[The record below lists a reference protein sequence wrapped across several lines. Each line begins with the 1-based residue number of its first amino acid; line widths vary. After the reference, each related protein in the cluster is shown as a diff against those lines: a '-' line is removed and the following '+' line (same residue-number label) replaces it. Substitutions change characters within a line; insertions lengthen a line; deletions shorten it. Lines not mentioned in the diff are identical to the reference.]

1 MEELLRYDH
10 VDISYNGIPA
20 VQDVSFTLRPGEI
33 LGIVGESGCGKS
45 TLLKAAMGLLG
56 SSRHGDTGRHLV

>member
-20 VQDVSFTLRPGEI
+20 VQDVSFTLRPGDSRNCRTKRLREI
-33 LGIVGESGCGKS
+33 HTAESCH
-45 TLLKAAMGLLG
+45 G
-56 SSRHGDTGRHLV
+56 SSRKQRHGDAGRHLV